1 MAAPTHVPVRP
12 DWLALR
18 DEAALDPGM
27 PIVDAHHHLW
37 DRPQGQRYLFDELL
51 SDMAGGHDIRATI
64 FVQSRSMYRPDLPEA
79 FKPVGEVEFANG
91 VAAQAASGLY
101 GRHQACAGIVAH
113 ADLRLADR
121 LEPVLG
127 ALSRA
132 GGGRLRGIRNQT
144 AWHSDP
150 AIASNP
156 VPPEQGVMRDPAF
169 AAGVR
174 QLAHHGLALDVWAY
188 HTQLD
193 EVAALADACPE
204 TMIVL
209 DHCGGPLGAGSYRG
223 RRSEVFAQWS
233 AGMAALARRPNLRVK
248 LGGLAMRVGGFDFH
262 QAPLPPSSEQLAE
275 AWSPYI
281 LLCIELFGPQRCM
294 FESNFP
300 VDKGMVGYGVLWNG
314 FKRIVATFSSHERAW
329 LFHRTAMEAYRL
341 DLSITET
348 G

>member
-1 MAAPTHVPVRP
+1 MAAPTHVPVRQN
-12 DWLALR
+12 WLALR
-18 DEAALDPGM
+18 GEAALDPGM

-37 DRPQGQRYLFDELL
+37 DRPEGQRYLFDELL
-51 SDMAGGHDIRATI
+51 ADMASGHDIRATV
-64 FVQSRSMYRPDLPEA
+64 FVQSRSMYRPDLPEE
-79 FKPVGEVEFANG
+79 FRPVGEVEFANG
-91 VAAQAASGLY
+91 VAAQDASGLY
-101 GRHQACAGIVAH
+101 GRRQACAGIVAH
-113 ADLRLADR
+113 ADLRLANR
-121 LEPVLG
+121 LESVLD

-144 AWHSDP
+144 AWHADP

-156 VPPEQGVMRDPAF
+156 VPPEQGVLRDPAF

-174 QLAHHGLALDVWAY
+174 QLASRGLVLDVWAY

-193 EVAALADACPE
+193 EVAALADACPD
-204 TMIVL
+204 TVIVL
-209 DHCGGPLGAGSYRG
+209 DHCGGPLGTGPYRG
-223 RRSEVFAQWS
+223 QRSEVFAEWS
-233 AGMAALARRPNLRVK
+233 AAMAALARRPNLRVK

-275 AWSPYI
+275 TWSPYI
-281 LLCIELFGPQRCM
+281 LRCIELFGPRRCM

-314 FKRIVATFSSHERAW
+314 FKRIVATSSPDERAW
-329 LFHRTAMEAYRL
+329 LFHRTAMETYRL

>member
-18 DEAALDPGM
+18 DEAPLDPGM

-37 DRPQGQRYLFDELL
+37 DRPEGQRYLFDELL
-51 SDMAGGHDIRATI
+51 ADMASGHDIRATV
-64 FVQSRSMYRPDLPEA
+64 FVQSRSMYRPDRPEA
-79 FKPVGEVEFANG
+79 FRPVGEVEFANG

-101 GRHQACAGIVAH
+101 GRRQACAGIVAH

-121 LEPVLG
+121 LEPVLE

-144 AWHSDP
+144 AWHADP

-156 VPPEQGVMRDPAF
+156 VPPEQGVLRDPAF

-174 QLAHHGLALDVWAY
+174 QLARRGLVLDIWAY

-193 EVAALADACPE
+193 EVAALADACPD
-204 TMIVL
+204 TVIVL
-209 DHCGGPLGAGSYRG
+209 DHCGGPLGAGPYRG
-223 RRSEVFAQWS
+223 RRSDVFAQWS
-233 AGMAALARRPNLRVK
+233 AAMAALARRPNLRVK

-262 QAPLPPSSEQLAE
+262 EAPLPPSSEQLAE
-275 AWSPYI
+275 AGAPYI
-281 LLCIELFGPQRCM
+281 LRCIELFGPRRCM

-300 VDKGMVGYGVLWNG
+300 VDKGMVSYGVLWNG
-314 FKRIVATFSSHERAW
+314 FKRIVANFPPDERAW

>member
-18 DEAALDPGM
+18 DEAALDSGL

-51 SDMAGGHDIRATI
+51 ADMASGHDIRATV

-113 ADLRLADR
+113 ADLRLGER
-121 LEPVLG
+121 LEPVLE

-132 GGGRLRGIRNQT
+132 GGSRLRGIRNQT

-156 VPPEQGVMRDPAF
+156 VPPEEGVMRDPAF

-174 QLAHHGLALDVWAY
+174 QLAHRGLVLDIWAY

-204 TMIVL
+204 TKIVL
-209 DHCGGPLGAGSYRG
+209 DHCGGPLGAGPYRG
-223 RRSEVFAQWS
+223 RRNEVFAQWS
-233 AGMAALARRPNLRVK
+233 AAMAALARRPNLRVK

-262 QAPLPPSSEQLAE
+262 EALLPPSSERLAE

-281 LLCIELFGPQRCM
+281 LRCIELFGPQRCM

-314 FKRIVATFSSHERAW
+314 FKRIVASFSPHERAW
-329 LFHRTAMEAYRL
+329 LFHRAAMETYRL
-341 DLSITET
+341 DLSLTET